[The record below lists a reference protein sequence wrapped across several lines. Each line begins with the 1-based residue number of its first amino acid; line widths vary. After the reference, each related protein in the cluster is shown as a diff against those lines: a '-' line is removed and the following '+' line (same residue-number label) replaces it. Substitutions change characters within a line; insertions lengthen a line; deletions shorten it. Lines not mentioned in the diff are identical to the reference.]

1 MSFAVSQ
8 YRTTKL
14 AGQSPLASLI
24 AVYEGAIRFL
34 RSAIACDAKKDIAG
48 RGMALSRAHAIVTE
62 LRAGLDHAA
71 APEIAARLDGLY
83 DFVQHRITVA
93 TVQGAASEV
102 VPAID
107 VLERLLSGWRE
118 IAKGGTP

>member
-1 MSFAVSQ
+1 MSFAVAQ

-14 AGQSPLASLI
+14 TAQSPLSSLI

-34 RSAIACDAKKDIAG
+34 RNAIACEAGRDLAG
-48 RGMALSRAHAIVTE
+48 RGTSLSRAHAIVTE

-71 APEIAARLDGLY
+71 APEIAGKLDGLY
-83 DFVQHRITVA
+83 DFVQHRITEA
-93 TVQGAASEV
+93 TIKNAASEV

-107 VLERLLSGWRE
+107 VMERLLSGWRE
-118 IAKGGTP
+118 IAHGGAR